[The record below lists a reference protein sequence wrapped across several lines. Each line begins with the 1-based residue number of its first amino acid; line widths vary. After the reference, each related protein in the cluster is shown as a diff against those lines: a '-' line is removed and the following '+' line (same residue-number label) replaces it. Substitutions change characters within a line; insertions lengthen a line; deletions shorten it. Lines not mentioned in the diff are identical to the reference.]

1 MNLFR
6 LFKRSSPE
14 PTTPAY
20 DTYYDRLSLAPN
32 VAGVSVNA
40 ITAESISA
48 VYAAVAAISETVGSL
63 PLDVYRRTEDGREK
77 AKNHPLYSLLHD
89 QPNAKQ
95 TALEFREQL
104 QRHVLLR
111 GNAYAE
117 IVWNRAG
124 RVEALLPLHPDSV
137 TVLRTNTDDLLYEVT
152 DRLGRLRRLLPDEV
166 LHLRYHTDDGIL
178 GRSPIQVARDTVG
191 LALAERTHGA
201 KLFEQGTKLS
211 GVIETP
217 PGTTKEQ
224 AAQIRES
231 WATGQAGVNNHGK
244 TPVLPQGAQYKTVS
258 MTLEDAEWI
267 EARRLSVEEVAR
279 LFRVPPVLIGDLRE
293 ANYSNAVE
301 LGRYFVTH
309 TLRRHLVMWEQA
321 ISRSLINDP
330 STFFAEHNVEALLR
344 GDSLNRAQFYQR
356 GIEDGWMLKSE
367 VRKKENLPA
376 IQGIDDEQE
385 AQNSNASAP
394 NSNPG
399 NTPRGMEEEPQ
410 ATQPQR
416 GAA

>member
-1 MNLFR
+1 MRFLRR
-6 LFKRSSPE
+6 LFEKRADTFDRYWDKFSGA
-14 PTTPAY
+14 PAI
-20 DTYYDRLSLAPN
+20 
-32 VAGVSVNA
+32 AGVSVTVD
-40 ITAESISA
+40 TAESISA
-48 VYAAVAAISETVGSL
+48 VYAAVAAISESVAGL
-63 PLDVYRRTEDGREK
+63 PLDVYRRTDTGREK
-77 AKNHPLYSLLHD
+77 ARNHPLYALLHD
-89 QPNAKQ
+89 APNERQ
-95 TALEFREQL
+95 TALEFREQM

-117 IVWNRAG
+117 IVWSRSG
-124 RVEALLPLHPDSV
+124 RVEALKPIHPDSV
-137 TVLRTNTDDLLYEVT
+137 SILRTTDDRLIYEMT
-152 DRLGRLRRLLPDEV
+152 DRHGRTKRLLADEV

-178 GRSPIQVARDTVG
+178 GRSPLQVARDTVG

-201 KLFEQGTKLS
+201 KMFEQGTKLS
-211 GVIETP
+211 GVIETA

-231 WATGQAGVNNHGK
+231 WAAGQAGVTNHGK
-244 TPVLPQGAQYKTVS
+244 TPVLPQGAKYSTVS

-330 STFFAEHNVEALLR
+330 TTFYAEHNVEGLLR
-344 GDSLNRAQFYQR
+344 GDSLKRAQFYDYALK
-356 GIEDGWMLKSE
+356 GKWMRRSE
-367 VRKKENLPA
+367 VRQLENLPA
-376 IQGIDDEQE
+376 LEGIDDEEDSPAEDAGTTNQGSPNP
-385 AQNSNASAP
+385 AGGSAG
-394 NSNPG
+394 SG
-399 NTPRGMEEEPQ
+399 EEEE
-410 ATQPQR
+410 A
-416 GAA
+416 